1 MFNAE
6 EAKSVTKTFLKII
19 EEAGKQYAKNGE
31 ISEKT
36 KKQILT
42 PMIAPEVYEQIVNGN
57 N

>member
-6 EAKSVTKTFLKII
+6 EAKSVTEPFLRVI

-31 ISEKT
+31 ISEET
-36 KKQILT
+36 KKQILI
-42 PMIAPEVYEQIVNGN
+42 PMIPPEVYEQIVNGN